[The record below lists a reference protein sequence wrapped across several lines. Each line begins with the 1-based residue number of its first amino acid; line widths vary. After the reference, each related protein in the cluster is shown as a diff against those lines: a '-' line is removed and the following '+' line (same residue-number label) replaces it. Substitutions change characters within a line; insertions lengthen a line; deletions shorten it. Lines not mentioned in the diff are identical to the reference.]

1 MIFKYLRLGLTGGP
15 ALLCSLPYLNK
26 CLKNKDKHPL
36 EERVEYIYKLA
47 NKCNKKA
54 MHMEFI
60 ISGEENIPQGQV
72 IFTPNHVSAADPI
85 IMLAAIYRPLGFI
98 AKKETSQMPVIG
110 KVLQV
115 SEGKFLD
122 REDLRSELKVFK
134 ETLANMEENPTLSY
148 AIFPEGTRAKAP
160 DFKQGPFHPGSF
172 KLATKGDYPIVPVAM
187 YFTQRVLSSHYH
199 YKKYPIQIRFLK
211 PLTKDDYQDLSTA
224 EIAEKVSKM
233 IEENVEEMKAL
244 DRNYVKELNHYS
256 DKKTDKVLFV
266 KEKQKKKK
274 SK

>member
-1 MIFKYLRLGLTGGP
+1 MFKYIRLGLTGGP
-15 ALLCSLPYLNK
+15 ALLASLPYLNK
-26 CLKNKDKHPL
+26 CLKEKGKHPL
-36 EERVEYIYKLA
+36 QERCEYIYKLA

-60 ISGEENIPQGQV
+60 ISGEENIPEGQA

-85 IMLAAIYRPLGFI
+85 ILLAAMHRPLGFI
-98 AKKETSQMPVIG
+98 AKKETAEMPVIG

-134 ETLANMEENPTLSY
+134 ETLKNMEENPTLSY

-160 DFKQGPFHPGSF
+160 DFVQGPFHPGSF

-199 YKKYPIQIRFLK
+199 YKKYPIQIRYLK
-211 PLTKDDYQDLSTA
+211 PITVEDYKDMTTV
-224 EIAEKVSKM
+224 EIAELVSNRIK
-233 IEENVEEMKAL
+233 ESVEEMKAL
-244 DRNYVKELNHYS
+244 DRQYVKELNHYS

-266 KEKQKKKK
+266 KEKVKQHKKK
-274 SK
+274 